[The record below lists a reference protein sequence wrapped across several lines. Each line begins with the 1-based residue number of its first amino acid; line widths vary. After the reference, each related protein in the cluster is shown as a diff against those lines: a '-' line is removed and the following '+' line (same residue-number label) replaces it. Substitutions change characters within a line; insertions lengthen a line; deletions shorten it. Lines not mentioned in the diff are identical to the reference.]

1 MGYDKQITK
10 CDNPKAIGNITK
22 YRLFEKW
29 TSAKLINNETCELI
43 YTDNGKGIKKIE
55 NKEGHL
61 GLNIIQSLTKQIN
74 GTLEINTPEKGSR
87 FKIIFPIKEDT
98 CDIQNNKFHN

>member
-1 MGYDKQITK
+1 MKLVNLYTQITV
-10 CDNPKAIGNITK
+10 
-22 YRLFEKW
+22 R
-29 TSAKLINNETCELI
+29 EL
-43 YTDNGKGIKKIE
+43 KKIE

-61 GLNIIQSLTKQIN
+61 GLNIIHSLTKQIN

>member
-1 MGYDKQITK
+1 MKLVNLYTQITV
-10 CDNPKAIGNITK
+10 
-22 YRLFEKW
+22 R
-29 TSAKLINNETCELI
+29 EL
-43 YTDNGKGIKKIE
+43 KIE

-98 CDIQNNKFHN
+98 CDIQ

>member
-1 MGYDKQITK
+1 MLIINELTTNSIKHAFKNDENQEKIITK
-10 CDNPKAIGNITK
+10 
-22 YRLFEKW
+22 
-29 TSAKLINNETCELI
+29 SAKLINNETCELI

-55 NKEGHL
+55 NTEGHL

-74 GTLEINTPEKGSR
+74 GTLEINTPENGSR

-98 CDIQNNKFHN
+98 YDIQNNKL